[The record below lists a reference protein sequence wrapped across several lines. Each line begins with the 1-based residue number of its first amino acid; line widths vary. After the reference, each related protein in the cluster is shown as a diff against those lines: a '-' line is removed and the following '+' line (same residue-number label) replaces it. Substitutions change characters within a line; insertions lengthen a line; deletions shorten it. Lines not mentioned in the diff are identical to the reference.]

1 MERINYPSEGLYYE
15 GEVSGGI
22 PDGQGIFYY
31 VDGKPCKG
39 GVFVDGKLQG
49 KGWIYF
55 EDGSIFKGEF
65 KNELPDGKGKV
76 YYSNGKLAY
85 EGTFVEGYRS
95 GQGVEYNE
103 DGKKSYI
110 GSFLNGKYSGE
121 GKQFEPL
128 TEMLWMEGTYE
139 NGVIINGRYYND
151 GRLGFEGE
159 FYPQDTLALN
169 FKKGRMYMPDNHIVV
184 DGEFPNTKNT
194 GKTGLGGFSGC
205 KEYYSDFKL
214 SPDGKLVKTNC
225 GDVYNDRPLRLTSK
239 YPCLI

>member
-121 GKQFEPL
+121 GNSSSLLQRCYGWRGH
-128 TEMLWMEGTYE
+128 M
-139 NGVIINGRYYND
+139 
-151 GRLGFEGE
+151 
-159 FYPQDTLALN
+159 
-169 FKKGRMYMPDNHIVV
+169 RM
-184 DGEFPNTKNT
+184 G
-194 GKTGLGGFSGC
+194 
-205 KEYYSDFKL
+205 
-214 SPDGKLVKTNC
+214 
-225 GDVYNDRPLRLTSK
+225 
-239 YPCLI
+239 